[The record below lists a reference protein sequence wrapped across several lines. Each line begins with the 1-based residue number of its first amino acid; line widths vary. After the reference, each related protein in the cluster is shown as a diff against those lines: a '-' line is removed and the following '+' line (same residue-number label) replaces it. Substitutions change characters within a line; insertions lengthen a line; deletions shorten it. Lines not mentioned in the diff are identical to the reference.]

1 MKIKHIF
8 LLTDYK
14 GFFISKQKAQYYRGG
29 LDLGKVSSYFSVA
42 GITVEVV
49 SFHELNNAS
58 INKDE
63 TILLYTSSEDK
74 FGFYKSYIEDVVFHL
89 DQQGFNVL
97 PAYAFLKAHN
107 NKVAMELLRDRCGLD
122 SVQTIQTRTFGTLED
137 LKMEA
142 QHFNYPVVIKPAS
155 GAMSKGVSKAD
166 NADELIR
173 AAKRI
178 SRTLMPFHDIKE
190 LLRKIKYR
198 SYYRRESLFRA
209 KFVVQNLIEGLSNDW
224 KVLVYGDKCFALCRN
239 NRPNDFRASGS
250 GLFIFRKDL
259 PDGMLDFAL
268 TIRKHFKVPHISLD
282 IGFDG
287 QKFHL
292 IEFQFLHFGTTTIEK
307 SPFCFQQVDGRWKCI
322 DGSSELEKVY
332 VESLL
337 NHLQE
342 K

>member
-1 MKIKHIF
+1 MIKKII

-14 GFFISKQKAQYYRGG
+14 GFFSSKQKAQYYRGG
-29 LDLGKVSSYFSVA
+29 LDLGKVASYFSAA
-42 GITVEVV
+42 GISVEVV
-49 SFHELNNAS
+49 PLHELNTES
-58 INKDE
+58 IKRDE

-89 DQQGFNVL
+89 EQQGFNIL

-107 NKVAMELLRDRCGLD
+107 NKVAMELLRERCGLD

-137 LKMEA
+137 LKREA

-198 SYYRRESLFRA
+198 SYYRRESFFRA

-268 TIRKHFKVPHISLD
+268 SVRKHFKVPHISLD

-287 QKFHL
+287 KKFHL

-307 SPFCFQQVDGRWKCI
+307 SPFFFKQVDGRWKCV
-322 DGSSELEKVY
+322 DGSSELEQVFVY
-332 VESLL
+332 SLIE
-337 NHLQE
+337 HFKE
-342 K
+342 

>member
-1 MKIKHIF
+1 MIKKII

-14 GFFISKQKAQYYRGG
+14 GFFSSKQKAQYYRGG
-29 LDLGKVSSYFSVA
+29 LDLGKVASYFSAA
-42 GITVEVV
+42 GISVEVV
-49 SFHELNNAS
+49 PLHELNTES
-58 INKDE
+58 IKRDE

-89 DQQGFNVL
+89 EQQGFNIL

-107 NKVAMELLRDRCGLD
+107 NKVAMELLRERCGLD

-137 LKMEA
+137 LKREA

-198 SYYRRESLFRA
+198 SYYRRESFFRA

-250 GLFIFRKDL
+250 GNFIFRKDL

-268 TIRKHFKVPHISLD
+268 SVRKHFKVPHISLD

-322 DGSSELEKVY
+322 DGSSELEQVFVY
-332 VESLL
+332 SLIE
-337 NHLQE
+337 HFKE
-342 K
+342 

>member
-1 MKIKHIF
+1 MKIKHIV

-14 GFFISKQKAQYYRGG
+14 GFFSSKQKAQYYRGG
-29 LDLGKVSSYFSVA
+29 LDLGKVASYFSLD
-42 GITVEVV
+42 GISVEVV
-49 SFHELNNAS
+49 PLHELNTAS
-58 INKDE
+58 INRDE

-74 FGFYKSYIEDVVFHL
+74 FGFYKSYIEDVIFDL
-89 DQQGFNVL
+89 EQQGFNVL
-97 PAYAFLKAHN
+97 PPYAFLKAHN
-107 NKVAMELLRDRCGLD
+107 NKVAMELLRERCGLD
-122 SVQTIQTRTFGTLED
+122 SVQTIQTRAFGTLED
-137 LKMEA
+137 LKV
-142 QHFNYPVVIKPAS
+142 QVHKFIYPVVIKPAS
-155 GAMSKGVSKAD
+155 GAMSKGVAKAD

-173 AAKRI
+173 AVKRI

-198 SYYRRESLFRA
+198 SYYRRESFFRA

-268 TIRKHFKVPHISLD
+268 SVRKHFKVPHISLD

-287 QKFHL
+287 KKFHL

-307 SPFCFQQVDGRWKCI
+307 SPFFFKQVDGRWKCV
-322 DGSSELEKVY
+322 DGSSELEQVFVY
-332 VESLL
+332 SLIE
-337 NHLQE
+337 HFKE
-342 K
+342 